1 MRPWA
6 LRLRGGEAGWQE
18 SQAGRRTCAAAG
30 QRLEVLEKHEQQQQQ
45 IAGFALAVA
54 LLEQNIEHRE
64 TAGSHNERGLPYA
77 PDHQPIEDRFGRSAR
92 RAAKFVAFWTFTGK
106 GNVLNVVGY
115 KIEPEQLRGKGIG
128 KPRGIASRK
137 GSNSAAPATSA

>member
-1 MRPWA
+1 MPSWKTD
-6 LRLRGGEAGWQE
+6 LRSGWPASGSSRKARTTTAANCGLR
-18 SQAGRRTCAAAG
+18 S
-30 QRLEVLEKHEQQQQQ
+30 
-45 IAGFALAVA
+45 AVA

-115 KIEPEQLRGKGIG
+115 KIEPEQLHGKGIG

-137 GSNSAAPATSA
+137 SSNSAAPATSA